1 MVPLMRSVF
10 RALRGV
16 GRRNVRKFC
25 TMARR
30 IVDYRVGMQRWCMGG
45 MVVVAEGMAAVVVKR
60 VVVSDCTD

>member
-1 MVPLMRSVF
+1 
-10 RALRGV
+10 
-16 GRRNVRKFC
+16 
-25 TMARR
+25 MARR